1 MTNLLIKLFVKNK
14 DDIKNKA
21 VRNTYGNLASV
32 TGIVCNIIL
41 CIMKVLIGVIVSS
54 ISIIADGLNNL
65 SDMGSSVISF
75 IGFKLA
81 GKPADRDHPFGHGR
95 IEYMSAFIIS
105 VLILIVGVNL
115 LINSAK
121 TLISGEGAPVY
132 DIWTV
137 IILAIS
143 ILMKLWMFFFNKK
156 LGKKIESSA
165 LLATAKDSINDVVA
179 TTAILVSCFVTRL
192 VSLPFNLDAVM
203 AILVSLFII
212 YAGLSSAK
220 DTTDQLLGGPP
231 DKELINDIEEVISS
245 FEDFV
250 GIHDLIV
257 HNYGPGRQLASVHVE
272 VPYNINIVECHEQID
287 ICEKSV
293 FEKTGVELVIHMDP
307 IDTDNETVSKAR
319 NEMSEAIKTIDSRM
333 TLHDFRMTPN
343 AKNRTN
349 LIFDVVVPADLK
361 LSDKELNEK
370 INALAKELNETYC
383 CVITFDAD
391 YIGN

>member
-14 DDIKNKA
+14 DDIKDKA

-231 DKELINDIEEVISS
+231 DIELINDIEEVISS

-272 VPYNINIVECHEQID
+272 VPYNTNIVECHEQID

-293 FEKTGVELVIHMDP
+293 LEKTGVELVIHMDP

-361 LSDKELNEK
+361 LSDKELDEK

>member
-14 DDIKNKA
+14 DDIKDKA

-220 DTTDQLLGGPP
+220 DTTDQLLGGHP

>member
-14 DDIKNKA
+14 DDIKDKA

-231 DKELINDIEEVISS
+231 DIELINDIEEVISS

-293 FEKTGVELVIHMDP
+293 LEKTGVELVIHMDP

-319 NEMSEAIKTIDSRM
+319 SEMSEAIKTIDSRM

-361 LSDKELNEK
+361 LSDKELDKK

>member
-1 MTNLLIKLFVKNK
+1 MTKFLVKLFVKDSENIK
-14 DDIKNKA
+14 DKT

-32 TGIVCNIIL
+32 TGIICNIIL
-41 CIMKVLIGVIVSS
+41 CIMKVIIGIIVSS

-105 VLILIVGVNL
+105 VLILIVGINL

-121 TLISGEGAPVY
+121 TLISGSSAPIY

-137 IILAIS
+137 IILAVS
-143 ILMKLWMFFFNKK
+143 ILMKLWMFFFNRK
-156 LGKKIESSA
+156 LGKKIDSSA
-165 LLATAKDSINDVVA
+165 LIATAKDSINDVIA
-179 TTAILVSCFVTRL
+179 TSAILVSCFVTS
-192 VSLPFNLDAVM
+192 VFTLPFNLDAVM
-203 AILVSLFII
+203 ALLVSLFII
-212 YAGLSSAK
+212 HAGLSSAK

-231 DKELINDIEEVISS
+231 DKELIREIEEVISS

-287 ICEKSV
+287 ICEKLV
-293 FEKTGVELVIHMDP
+293 CEKTGVELVIHMDP
-307 IDTDNETVSKAR
+307 IDTDNEAVSEAR
-319 NEMSEAIKTIDSRM
+319 VKMSEAIKTIDERM
-333 TLHDFRMTPN
+333 TLHDFRVTPT

-349 LIFDVVVPADLK
+349 LIFDVVVPSDIK
-361 LSDKELNEK
+361 LSDGELNEK
-370 INALAKELNETYC
+370 IGLLAKEINETYC

>member
-14 DDIKNKA
+14 DDIKDKE

-231 DKELINDIEEVISS
+231 DIELINDIEEVISS

-293 FEKTGVELVIHMDP
+293 LEKTGVELVIHMDP

-319 NEMSEAIKTIDSRM
+319 NEMSEAIKAIDSRM

-349 LIFDVVVPADLK
+349 LIFDVVVPSDLK
-361 LSDKELNEK
+361 LSDKELDEK

>member
-14 DDIKNKA
+14 DDIKDKE

-137 IILAIS
+137 IILTIS

-231 DKELINDIEEVISS
+231 DIELINDIEEVISS

-293 FEKTGVELVIHMDP
+293 LEKTGVELVIHMDP

-319 NEMSEAIKTIDSRM
+319 SEMSEALKTIDSRM

>member
-14 DDIKNKA
+14 DDIKDKA

-32 TGIVCNIIL
+32 TGIVCNIVL

-231 DKELINDIEEVISS
+231 DIELINDIEGVISS

-319 NEMSEAIKTIDSRM
+319 SEMSEAIKTIDSRM

-361 LSDKELNEK
+361 LSDKELDEK

>member
-14 DDIKNKA
+14 DDIKDKE

-231 DKELINDIEEVISS
+231 DIELINDIEEVISS

-293 FEKTGVELVIHMDP
+293 LEKTGVELVIHMDP

-319 NEMSEAIKTIDSRM
+319 SEMSEAIKTIDSRM

-361 LSDKELNEK
+361 LSDKELDEK

>member
-1 MTNLLIKLFVKNK
+1 MTSLLIKLF
-14 DDIKNKA
+14 IKNGDNTKDKN
-21 VRNTYGNLASV
+21 VRNAYGNLASI
-32 TGIVCNIIL
+32 TGIICNIALSFIK
-41 CIMKVLIGVIVSS
+41 IIIGVIVSS

-65 SDMGSSVISF
+65 SDMGSSVISL

-105 VLILIVGVNL
+105 VLILIVGGNL
-115 LINSAK
+115 LFSSAK
-121 TLISGEGAPVY
+121 TLIGGGSAPVY
-132 DIWTV
+132 DLWTI
-137 IILAIS
+137 IILGVS
-143 ILMKLWMFFFNKK
+143 ILIKLWMFFFNRKV
-156 LGKKIESSA
+156 GKKIDSAA
-165 LLATAKDSINDVVA
+165 LLATAKDSINDVV
-179 TTAILVSCFVTRL
+179 TTSAILMACLIDNIWT
-192 VSLPFNLDAVM
+192 LPFNLDAVI
-203 AILVSLFII
+203 ALFVSLFII
-212 YAGLSSAK
+212 HSGLTSAK

-231 DKELINDIEEVISS
+231 DKELIKEIEDTILG
-245 FEDFV
+245 FDDFI

-287 ICEKSV
+287 ACEKLIC
-293 FEKTGVELVIHMDP
+293 EKTGVELVIHMDP
-307 IDTDNETVSKAR
+307 IDTDNEAVSKAR
-319 NEMSEAIKTIDSRM
+319 EDMAAAIKNIHPAM

-349 LIFDVVVPADLK
+349 LIFDVVVPSDLK
-361 LSDKELNEK
+361 MTKEEMNEK
-370 INALAKELNETYC
+370 ICALAKEINKTYC

>member
-14 DDIKNKA
+14 DDIKDKA

-231 DKELINDIEEVISS
+231 DIELINDIEEVISS

-272 VPYNINIVECHEQID
+272 VPYNTNIVECHEQID

-293 FEKTGVELVIHMDP
+293 LEKTGVELVIHMDP

-319 NEMSEAIKTIDSRM
+319 SEMSEAIKTIDNRM

-361 LSDKELNEK
+361 LSDKELDEK

>member
-14 DDIKNKA
+14 DDIKDKA

-231 DKELINDIEEVISS
+231 DIELINDIEEVISS

-370 INALAKELNETYC
+370 INTLAKELNETYC